1 MFILS
6 ALLSM
11 VCVFGAAYA
20 WEPKCDSLGFQI
32 IPKPDCSGYYLCVFG
47 KPVPMPNCPPGSIFS
62 NSAHVCVPE
71 NSIYDDCKDYNGG
84 RPVIPDLGPLTVD
97 EQCQINSNALIP
109 HPTECQ
115 AYYNCSM
122 VYKFIP
128 RYFEQHLMECPY
140 PEYFNAETKQCE
152 HFENVKCGIRQAFK
166 DGCDYRRNLC
176 PVAHCVPC
184 SVRMPSCEGKED
196 GIHANENRLW
206 SPYHVMCY
214 KDRFVSSDMCK
225 ADGNGRAQL
234 FHPVKNQ
241 CVSLDEI
248 PQEHGGMMPDCVG
261 KKDGYYLDD
270 FGRCDRYSVC
280 KDGKYLNAVQ
290 CNAGEVFDAFTE
302 KCLLKE
308 KACGPCGDLSNC

>member
-84 RPVIPDLGPLTVD
+84 RPVIPDLG
-97 EQCQINSNALIP
+97 
-109 HPTECQ
+109 
-115 AYYNCSM
+115 
-122 VYKFIP
+122 
-128 RYFEQHLMECPY
+128 
-140 PEYFNAETKQCE
+140 
-152 HFENVKCGIRQAFK
+152 
-166 DGCDYRRNLC
+166 DYRRNLC